1 MNWSRLRS
9 RLLRPWTPAE
19 PAPEPRQLEALV
31 DERTRQLRQELDAH
45 KEAEAQLRA
54 LNHRLA
60 ETERFMRLV
69 TDNIPARLA
78 YWDSERRCLFVNR
91 AGHANWGKNRDDF
104 IGRTSEEIFGQG
116 FVGPNQVYS
125 AAALRGEPQDFE
137 REERTPGGGRAMMW
151 LHYEPDIRDGRVV
164 GFFSLATD
172 VTRLHEAEH
181 RLREINEQLLSALDQ
196 AEAASRA
203 KSMFLSNMSHEIRT
217 PMNAIIGLT
226 HLMRRDIADPAQ
238 SERLRKVSDAA
249 DHLLHIIND
258 ILDLAKIESG
268 RLRLESTDF
277 SLDAVLSRV
286 TMLVSHEA
294 SDKGLELVID
304 ACRRARPLAWR
315 PDPALAGAAQPARQR
330 DQVHRA
336 RRRAA
341 QRRVVEARAPRSDAA
356 LRRARHRHRHRA
368 RAARRSCSSRF
379 SRPTAR
385 RHAALAA
392 RGSAWRSPN
401 ASPS

>member
-1 MNWSRLRS
+1 MRRRAGLAPAQRSRPGFAEVARSDRWDCNVNWNRLRS
-9 RLLRPWTPAE
+9 RLLRPWTPTE
-19 PAPEPRQLEALV
+19 PALDRRQLEALV
-31 DERTRQLRQELDAH
+31 DERTRQLRQELDVH
-45 KEAEAQLRA
+45 KEAEAQQRA

-104 IGRTSEEIFGQG
+104 IGRTSEEIFGPG

-137 REERTPGGGRAMMW
+137 REERTPAGGRAMMW

-203 KSMFLSNMSHEIRT
+203 KSMFLANMSHEIRT

-238 SERLRKVSDAA
+238 SERLRKVQRRGASTCSR
-249 DHLLHIIND
+249 IIND
-258 ILDLAKIESG
+258 ILDLSKIESG

-277 SLDAVLSRV
+277 SLDGVL
-286 TMLVSHEA
+286 
-294 SDKGLELVID
+294 
-304 ACRRARPLAWR
+304 RARNHAGVPR
-315 PDPALAGAAQPARQR
+315 GAAK
-330 DQVHRA
+330 
-336 RRRAA
+336 
-341 QRRVVEARAPRSDAA
+341 
-356 LRRARHRHRHRA
+356 
-368 RAARRSCSSRF
+368 
-379 SRPTAR
+379 
-385 RHAALAA
+385 
-392 RGSAWRSPN
+392 RGSSW
-401 ASPS
+401 